1 MEVAHPN
8 RAARRALASNREHP
22 YGQHPKPNRA
32 FGKSQVAERYGN
44 VHTRTVD
51 RRVERGEIPPADF
64 HQGRLS
70 YWWES
75 TLDQHDEA
83 AAREERIRREAK
95 AETEKAAAP

>member
-22 YGQHPKPNRA
+22 YGQHPTPNRA

-44 VHTRTVD
+44 VHTRTVA
-51 RRVERGEIPPADF
+51 RRVGGGEVPPADF

-75 TLDQHDEA
+75 TLDQHDEE

-95 AETEKAAAP
+95 AETDKAAAP